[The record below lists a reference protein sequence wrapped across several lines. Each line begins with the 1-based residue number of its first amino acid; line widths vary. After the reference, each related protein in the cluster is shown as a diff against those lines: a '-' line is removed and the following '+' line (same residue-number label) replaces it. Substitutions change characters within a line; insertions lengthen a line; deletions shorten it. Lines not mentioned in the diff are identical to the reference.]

1 MTPAEHVDVLIIGAG
16 FSGIAAAYHLQ
27 DKCPNHS
34 CAILEARDSQ
44 GGTWDL
50 FRYPGI
56 RSDSDMYTFGFSFR
70 PWTGDASIAQ
80 ASDILNYMNETAR
93 DFGID
98 KHIRTQHRVVEASWS
113 DHEARWTLRVE
124 TPDGQREMTCGF
136 LLTCTGYYDY
146 EQGHDPVFLGRER
159 FGGPI
164 VHPQFW
170 PQTLDYAGKRV
181 IVIGSGA
188 TAVTI
193 VPAMAETAGHVT
205 MLQRSPSFVAGR
217 PAIDPFASRVRRI
230 FPAKLAHRIM
240 RWRNIAMHLYLY
252 RFARKNPD
260 QVRALLLKTAGDA
273 TGPQCD
279 VATHFNPRYN
289 PWDERLCFVPDNDLF
304 VAIREGRASIVTDTI
319 DSFSETGIKLGSGQH
334 LPADIIVTATGLSLQ
349 LMGGISL
356 KVNGQIADATKSIT
370 YKGIMCSGIP
380 NLASI
385 FGYTNAPF
393 TMRADPTMGIVC
405 KVLNRMKARG
415 WRRCMPQPPAPGSQE
430 APFIDLK
437 SGYVQRTVDRF
448 PKQSTVDPWRIRQN
462 LLTDHLALAWQ
473 RIGPGLDFS

>member
-16 FSGIAAAYHLQ
+16 FSGIAAAYHLRN
-27 DKCPNHS
+27 KCPHHS
-34 CAILEARDSQ
+34 YAILEARDSL

-80 ASDILNYMNETAR
+80 ASDILAYMNDTVRE
-93 DFGID
+93 FGID
-98 KHIRTQHRVVEASWS
+98 KHIRLRHRVIDASWT
-113 DHEARWTLRVE
+113 DHDARWAVRMK
-124 TPDGQREMTCGF
+124 TPDGPREMTSGF

-146 EQGHDPVFLGRER
+146 AQGHDPVFPGRDR
-159 FGGPI
+159 FGGQI

-170 PQTLDYAGKRV
+170 PETLDYAGKRIV
-181 IVIGSGA
+181 VIGSGA

-193 VPAMAETAGHVT
+193 VPAMADTAGHVT

-217 PAIDPFASRVRRI
+217 PAIDPFARRVRRI
-230 FPAKLAHRIM
+230 FPANVAHRLM

-252 RFARKNPD
+252 RYARKNPD
-260 QVRALLLKTAGDA
+260 HVRSLLLEMAGDA

-289 PWDERLCFVPDNDLF
+289 PWDERLCFVPNNDLF
-304 VAIREGRASIVTDTI
+304 VAIRDGRACIVTDTI
-319 DSFSETGIKLGSGQH
+319 DSVTETGIRLGSGRN

-349 LMGGISL
+349 LMGGIPFT
-356 KVNGQIADATKSIT
+356 VNGQIADATKSTT
-370 YKGIMCSGIP
+370 YKGIMYSGIP

-393 TMRADPTMGIVC
+393 TMRADPTMRIVC
-405 KVLNRMKARG
+405 KVLNRMRARG
-415 WRRCMPQPPAPGSQE
+415 WSRCMPQPPAPGSQE
-430 APFIDLK
+430 APFIDLT
-437 SGYVQRTVDRF
+437 SGYVQRTLDRF
-448 PKQSTVDPWRIRQN
+448 PKQSADDPWRIRQN
-462 LLTDHLALAWQ
+462 LLTDRLALAWQ
-473 RIGPGLDFS
+473 RIGPGLEFS